1 MHELQTQKTVNLC
14 KILNNVKVKICKHL
28 TSEFKVNKSL
38 RQGNAIA
45 PLLINVV
52 LETAIR
58 RSNVETVGNIFDKCS
73 QIMDY
78 GDDLVIMWRKL
89 QDVQE
94 VH

>member
-1 MHELQTQKTVNLC
+1 
-14 KILNNVKVKICKHL
+14 
-28 TSEFKVNKSL
+28 
-38 RQGNAIA
+38 
-45 PLLINVV
+45 
-52 LETAIR
+52 
-58 RSNVETVGNIFDKCS
+58 VGNIFDKCS